1 MGLQR
6 SPTSSSPEGDSASS
20 HTHAMTQAA
29 SHPLL
34 RDHPAFVALSAP
46 AQRRLQESSS
56 QRSYGPGQLL
66 CSGALIP
73 SELLLIV
80 SGEARLLARSD
91 GRLRTITKL
100 GPGELVGLASLLRA
114 SPCEEVSASLGVEVI
129 ALPDALVLELLQ
141 NEQGFAAWC
150 AYHLFSAELVA
161 LIGLQLERHPLGSAS
176 LPRLLARA
184 QEVARLVPATEA
196 GLAELPP
203 GMQLLVASNNIE
215 SHPLGASLNPAS
227 GVPTSL
233 PPLPPRLIALP
244 ADLFDPVPGM
254 APDGAGNGQA
264 ELAAAGSEEL
274 ATYAEAVALPPLA
287 SGLDLG
293 QRDRPSFTL
302 LRGTGPLE
310 ETLACFQM
318 LAAELKLPF
327 RRDAIDKIL
336 RDALRRGQTP
346 DLQLCG
352 NIAALMGLHVSG
364 VKVPA
369 NQGTRLQTPALIPW
383 QDGFAVVR
391 SSNARGLLL
400 ASPRQGWIE
409 LPPQEIEEAFPEG
422 IELLLLERSNSSQEQ
437 RFNFTWFL
445 PALKRYRGVLTQVLI
460 ASFVVQLFS
469 LANPLLIQV
478 IIDKVI
484 NQRSLDTLQVL
495 GFALVVVTLMEGIIG
510 ALRTF
515 LFTETTNRIDLRLG
529 SEVIDHLL
537 RLPLSYFD
545 RRPVGELGT
554 RIAEL
559 EKIRSFLTGQA
570 LTTLLDTAFS
580 VIYIVVMVIYSLLL
594 TAIAL
599 SVLPIQIGLTIIG
612 APLFRRQYRDA
623 AQENANTQSHL
634 VEVLT
639 GIQTVKAQNVEMISR
654 WKWQDFYSKYISRTF
669 EKTITGTA
677 LTETSQVLQKL
688 SQLLVLWV
696 GASMVLKGELSL
708 GQLIAFRIISGYVT
722 QPLLRLSGIWQNIQE
737 LKVSFERLADVVDT
751 PEESDDSDKQKIP
764 LPPILGEVKFEDLCF
779 SFNPSA
785 AQVLRHIDLVIP
797 AGTFVGVVGQSG
809 SGKSTLT
816 KMLPRLYDP
825 TTGRILIDGY
835 DIDKVELYSL
845 RRQIGMVPQEPLLF
859 SGSVA
864 ENIALTD
871 PDASSDAIMQA
882 ARLACA
888 HEFIMELPSGYSSGV
903 GERGAGL
910 SGGQRQRL
918 ALARTLLSNPRLL
931 ILDEATSALD
941 YDTERR
947 VCDNLLDNLDHCTVF
962 FITHRLSTIR
972 RAQLIVMMHE
982 GAIVETG
989 THDELMESRGRYYA
1003 LYCQQE
1009 VA

>member
-1 MGLQR
+1 M
-6 SPTSSSPEGDSASS
+6 
-20 HTHAMTQAA
+20 
-29 SHPLL
+29 
-34 RDHPAFVALSAP
+34 
-46 AQRRLQESSS
+46 
-56 QRSYGPGQLL
+56 
-66 CSGALIP
+66 
-73 SELLLIV
+73 
-80 SGEARLLARSD
+80 
-91 GRLRTITKL
+91 
-100 GPGELVGLASLLRA
+100 
-114 SPCEEVSASLGVEVI
+114 
-129 ALPDALVLELLQ
+129 
-141 NEQGFAAWC
+141 
-150 AYHLFSAELVA
+150 
-161 LIGLQLERHPLGSAS
+161 
-176 LPRLLARA
+176 
-184 QEVARLVPATEA
+184 
-196 GLAELPP
+196 
-203 GMQLLVASNNIE
+203 
-215 SHPLGASLNPAS
+215 
-227 GVPTSL
+227 
-233 PPLPPRLIALP
+233 
-244 ADLFDPVPGM
+244 
-254 APDGAGNGQA
+254 
-264 ELAAAGSEEL
+264 
-274 ATYAEAVALPPLA
+274 
-287 SGLDLG
+287 
-293 QRDRPSFTL
+293 
-302 LRGTGPLE
+302 
-310 ETLACFQM
+310 
-318 LAAELKLPF
+318 
-327 RRDAIDKIL
+327 
-336 RDALRRGQTP
+336 
-346 DLQLCG
+346 
-352 NIAALMGLHVSG
+352 
-364 VKVPA
+364 
-369 NQGTRLQTPALIPW
+369 
-383 QDGFAVVR
+383 
-391 SSNARGLLL
+391 
-400 ASPRQGWIE
+400 
-409 LPPQEIEEAFPEG
+409 
-422 IELLLLERSNSSQEQ
+422 
-437 RFNFTWFL
+437 
-445 PALKRYRGVLTQVLI
+445 LTQVLI

-495 GFALVVVTLMEGIIG
+495 GFALVVVTLMEGVIG

-580 VIYIVVMVIYSLLL
+580 VIYIVVMVFYSLLL

-696 GASMVLKGELSL
+696 GASMVLNGELSL

-764 LPPILGEVKFEDLCF
+764 LPPIHGEVKFEDLCF

-785 AQVLRHIDLVIP
+785 AQVLRHIDLIIP

-816 KMLPRLYDP
+816 KMLPRLYAP
-825 TTGRILIDGY
+825 NSGRILIDGY

-871 PDASSDAIMQA
+871 PDASSDAIIEA
-882 ARLACA
+882 ARMACA
-888 HEFIMELPSGYSSGV
+888 HDFIMELPSGYSSGV

-972 RAQLIVMMHE
+972 RAELIVMMHE

-989 THDELMESRGRYYA
+989 THDELMERRGRYYA

-1009 VA
+1009 VS

>member
-1 MGLQR
+1 
-6 SPTSSSPEGDSASS
+6 
-20 HTHAMTQAA
+20 MTQAA

-34 RDHPAFVALSAP
+34 SDHPAFVALSAP
-46 AQRRLQESSS
+46 GQRRLQEASS

-73 SELLLIV
+73 SEVLLLV

-91 GRLRTITKL
+91 GRLRTVAKL

-114 SPCEEVSASLGVEVI
+114 APCEEVSASLGVEVI
-129 ALPDALVLELLQ
+129 VLPDHLVLELVQ

-150 AYHLFSAELVA
+150 ADHLFSAELVS
-161 LIGLQLERHPLGSAS
+161 LIALQLERRPQGTGALSA
-176 LPRLLARA
+176 LLARA
-184 QEVARLVPATEA
+184 QQGARLVPATEA

-203 GMQLLVASNNIE
+203 SMQLLVASHNVE
-215 SHPLGASLNPAS
+215 SHPLGARLDPAS
-227 GVPTSL
+227 GVPKSL

-244 ADLFDPVPGM
+244 LNLFDAAPVAEATAPGQGGS
-254 APDGAGNGQA
+254 GANSLPSGDD
-264 ELAAAGSEEL
+264 LARADEV
-274 ATYAEAVALPPLA
+274 TYAEAVALPPLA
-287 SGLDLG
+287 SGLELG

-302 LRGTGPLE
+302 LRGNGPLE

-383 QDGFAVVR
+383 QGGFAVVR

-400 ASPRQGWIE
+400 ASPREGWIE
-409 LPPQEIEEAFPEG
+409 LPPNQIEEAFPEG
-422 IELLLLERSNSSQEQ
+422 IELLLLERSNSSQEE
-437 RFNFTWFL
+437 RFNFSWFW

-580 VIYIVVMVIYSLLL
+580 VIYIVVMVFYSLLL

-623 AQENANTQSHL
+623 AQENARTQSHL

-764 LPPILGEVKFEDLCF
+764 LPPIQGEVKFEDICF

-785 AQVLRHIDLVIP
+785 PQVLRHIDLLIP

-816 KMLPRLYDP
+816 KMLPRLYAP
-825 TTGRILIDGY
+825 TGGRILIDGY

-859 SGSVA
+859 SGTVA

-888 HEFIMELPSGYSSGV
+888 HDFIMELPSGYSSGV

-989 THDELMESRGRYYA
+989 THDELIERRGRYYA